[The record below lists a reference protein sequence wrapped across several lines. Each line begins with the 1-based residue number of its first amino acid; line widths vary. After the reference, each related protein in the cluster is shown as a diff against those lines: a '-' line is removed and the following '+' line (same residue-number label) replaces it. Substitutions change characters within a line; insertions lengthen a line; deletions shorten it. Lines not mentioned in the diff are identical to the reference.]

1 MTTESI
7 TYSVRGYVQSFGV
20 KPFFFFFGG
29 GCLAYS
35 MFSVCYRFSVA
46 GLHATC

>member
-20 KPFFFFFGG
+20 KLFFLGG
-29 GCLAYS
+29 GLAYS